1 MLNLGGKNDDY
12 KGDFNFE
19 GGTVNLLAD
28 STYFNAANTS
38 FSNGINFNMQN
49 AQINNINFGNLNLTG
64 KANIFPDVNF
74 NTNTMDRINA
84 NSV

>member
-1 MLNLGGKNDDY
+1 
-12 KGDFNFE
+12 
-19 GGTVNLLAD
+19 
-28 STYFNAANTS
+28 
-38 FSNGINFNMQN
+38 MQN